1 MGYCTC
7 KEVKSLHFLKRWL
20 NKQILLSQNNLFFLK
35 KYFFEKI
42 IKYEIVKFKIY
53 TNL

>member
-20 NKQILLSQNNLFFLK
+20 NTQIFLAQNNLSFLK
-35 KYFFEKI
+35 NIFFEKFM
-42 IKYEIVKFKIY
+42 KCEIVKFKIY